1 MTQLNRKPSIVNR
14 KSTIVNRKLSIVV
27 AMDKN
32 RLIGA
37 DNGLPW
43 RLPDDMGWFVE
54 KTMGKPV
61 MMGRKTYESIPAK
74 FRPLKG
80 RHNIVLTRSC
90 CYAAPGAT
98 AVSSIAAALEAAGD
112 VPEIIVAGGATLYA
126 QLLPQT
132 NRLYLTLVEAEL
144 HGNAFFPE
152 INPAEWRET
161 FRQHHP
167 ADERHA
173 FPFTWLIL
181 MRREKKEEGR
191 GKREEG
197 RNRPFA
203 RFFLLASPFF
213 LLVSSFFL
221 LILLPQP
228 THFAK

>member
-1 MTQLNRKPSIVNR
+1 MKQSNR
-14 KSTIVNRKLSIVV
+14 KSKIVNRKLSIVV

-61 MMGRKTYESIPAK
+61 IMGRKTYESIPLK

-80 RHNIVLTRSC
+80 RHNIVLTRNH
-90 CYAAPGAT
+90 CYEASGAT

-112 VPEIIVAGGATLYA
+112 VPEIIIGGGANLYA
-126 QLLPQT
+126 QLLPQA
-132 NRLYLTLVEAEL
+132 NRLYLTLIDGEFS
-144 HGNAFFPE
+144 GDAFFPK
-152 INPAEWRET
+152 IDWTAWQET

-173 FPFTWLIL
+173 HPFTWLIL
-181 MRREKKEEGR
+181 DR
-191 GKREEG
+191 
-197 RNRPFA
+197 
-203 RFFLLASPFF
+203 
-213 LLVSSFFL
+213 
-221 LILLPQP
+221 
-228 THFAK
+228 